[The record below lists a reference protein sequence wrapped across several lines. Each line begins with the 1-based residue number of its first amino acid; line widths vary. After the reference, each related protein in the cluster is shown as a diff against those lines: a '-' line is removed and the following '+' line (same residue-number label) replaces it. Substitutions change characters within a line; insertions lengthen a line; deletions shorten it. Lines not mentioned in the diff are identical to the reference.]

1 MSSMERNY
9 LSTFRTK
16 NKSFKYEQGHTTS
29 DRKLLPL
36 DRFDFFIET
45 AWFLS
50 DSLFVINI
58 LISREEL
65 ERYVNSDIISSR
77 VLNVDETVFQTLTDS
92 VRLHFEIQV

>member
-45 AWFLS
+45 A
-50 DSLFVINI
+50 
-58 LISREEL
+58 
-65 ERYVNSDIISSR
+65 
-77 VLNVDETVFQTLTDS
+77 
-92 VRLHFEIQV
+92 